1 MSYRS
6 GHHYSDH
13 HHPHD
18 HGRAPLRR
26 PADYAAQAVAIDRDG
41 YTIVHAG
48 KQVRLGPVV
57 FWIVVGTIVA
67 ARHVVG
73 GDRHLFRV
81 SRRRPD
87 PADRPSGRDAIRL

>member
-6 GHHYSDH
+6 GHYSEYPH

-18 HGRAPLRR
+18 HGRAPPPPCRASR
-26 PADYAAQAVAIDRDG
+26 AAAAAIDGDG

-57 FWIVVGTIVA
+57 FWIVVGTI
-67 ARHVVG
+67 
-73 GDRHLFRV
+73 DRC
-81 SRRRPD
+81 SACGRRRP
-87 PADRPSGRDAIRL
+87 PPISRFATTS